1 MIKKLIFNR
10 TKFVPQSDLD
20 NANNKFNNVNNKFN
34 SVVGRWKIYNG
45 SGYQGVAAEI
55 TIHSDG
61 TITAIDG
68 YDKAGKVVKIGG
80 GVISLLS
87 HIGRCLQSLLRNE
100 VIACL

>member
-20 NANNKFNNVNNKFN
+20 NAINKFNNVNNKFNNVNNKFR
-34 SVVGRWKIYNG
+34 SVVGHWKIYNG

-80 GVISLLS
+80 G
-87 HIGRCLQSLLRNE
+87 N
-100 VIACL
+100 

>member
-20 NANNKFNNVNNKFN
+20 NANKKFN
-34 SVVGRWKIYNG
+34 SVIGHWKIYNG

-80 GVISLLS
+80 G
-87 HIGRCLQSLLRNE
+87 N
-100 VIACL
+100 

>member
-80 GVISLLS
+80 G
-87 HIGRCLQSLLRNE
+87 N
-100 VIACL
+100 